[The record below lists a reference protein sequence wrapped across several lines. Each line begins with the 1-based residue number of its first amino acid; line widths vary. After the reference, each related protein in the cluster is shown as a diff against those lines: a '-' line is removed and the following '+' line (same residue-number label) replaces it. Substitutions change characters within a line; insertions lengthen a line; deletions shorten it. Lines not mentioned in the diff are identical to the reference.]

1 MGPEELQSWK
11 DKLFQERDD
20 INGTLQ
26 QQKATT
32 ASTSVESTGDLSSHA
47 SHMADQGTDTMEREK
62 AFLFISQKRQRLEE
76 VDEAL
81 ARIEAGTFGVCE
93 VCQQNIP
100 QRRLERMPTA
110 SLCVPCKEIQ
120 EKTKRS

>member
-1 MGPEELQSWK
+1 MGPEELSSWK
-11 DKLFQERDD
+11 EKLFLERDD
-20 INGTLQ
+20 LNTTLQ

-32 ASTSVESTGDLSSHA
+32 AATSVEAAGDLSSHA

-81 ARIEAGTFGVCE
+81 ARIETGTFGVCG
-93 VCQQNIP
+93 VCQENLP
-100 QRRLERMPTA
+100 PRRLERLPTA
-110 SLCVPCKEIQ
+110 SLCVPCQ
-120 EKTKRS
+120 EKQEKSKRR